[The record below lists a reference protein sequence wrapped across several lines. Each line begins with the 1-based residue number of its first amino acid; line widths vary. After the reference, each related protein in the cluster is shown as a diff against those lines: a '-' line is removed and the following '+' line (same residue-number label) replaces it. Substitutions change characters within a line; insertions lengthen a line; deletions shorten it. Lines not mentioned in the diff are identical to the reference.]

1 MRVLSLKKPKFL
13 KKSRFLKKPKFL
25 KRISEYLTNI
35 PSGFKQAISIL
46 LVLALAV
53 ALWIFL
59 TKQTVTT
66 REELQIIQSKPTPAV
81 TLKIPPAPSPR
92 PIPHGK
98 IGFSVG
104 QADKTGPQFGR
115 GDIDPYDPPQGSKQT
130 VTISVKDEQPIIQVT
145 AILKTDN
152 TISQPYSF
160 QLISGSVTDGQWQ
173 GSWTIDDT
181 YLYTY
186 NLVLEATS
194 SRGQS
199 TVEIT
204 FR

>member
-1 MRVLSLKKPKFL
+1 MSNMRVLSLKKPKFL
-13 KKSRFLKKPKFL
+13 KKPRFL

-35 PSGFKQAISIL
+35 PSSLKRAISIL
-46 LVLALAV
+46 LVLTLAV

-66 REELQIIQSKPTPAV
+66 REELQIIQPEPTPAT
-81 TLKIPPAPSPR
+81 TLKIPPTSSPR

-115 GDIDPYDPPQGSKQT
+115 GEIDPYDPPQGDKQT
-130 VTISVKDEQPIIQVT
+130 VTINVKDGQPIIQV
-145 AILKTDN
+145 AVILKTDN
-152 TISQPYSF
+152 AVSQPYPL
-160 QLISGSVTDGQWQ
+160 QLISGSATDGQWQ
-173 GSWTIDDT
+173 GSWTVDDT

-186 NLVLEATS
+186 NLVFEATS

-204 FR
+204 LR